1 MNTFN
6 RIVVILV
13 FLSLFVIIT
22 IGLVALP
29 ESLRVIKSAVD
40 STLDTVNRV
49 RPGGV
54 YLTFRVLLILCAMF
68 VDALLIGLLLWE
80 VRGPARRHIRV
91 KRVGGGE
98 VMVTA
103 ESIAERLQ
111 FHLDQLADVINVKV
125 KVSPRGGGVDV
136 EVFVQTGV
144 DVNIPDKAEQVL
156 EVTRQVVEDKMGLV
170 LARKPRVS
178 IHAMP
183 TPGLAVRPR
192 PSEMPVTS
200 DRLTV

>member
-200 DRLTV
+200 DRPTV

>member
-6 RIVVILV
+6 RIVVILM
-13 FLSLFVIIT
+13 FLLLFVIVT

-29 ESLRVIKSAVD
+29 ESLRVLKSAVD

-54 YLTFRVLLILCAMF
+54 YLTFRVLLILCALF
-68 VDALLIGLLLWE
+68 IDALLIGLLLWE

-125 KVSPRGGGVDV
+125 KVSPRAGGVDV

-144 DVNIPDKAEQVL
+144 DVNVPDKAEQVL

-192 PSEMPVTS
+192 PSEAAATLNKPG
-200 DRLTV
+200 L